1 MSKLYIV
8 GIGPGSKDYL
18 TQAAVNSVEKS
29 DIIFGSKRALDIFE
43 INTDKVEINAKNMN
57 KSLKAAI
64 SNVKKGKI
72 VALLSTGDPGFSGVL
87 KPILNLKS
95 NIEIEVIPGIS
106 SVQLCTAKL
115 KIPWDDA
122 DLLTLH
128 GKGTSEDFLDVI
140 DNGKP
145 TIVLPNFKPAELA
158 ELLIKK
164 GIDKN
169 RKAAI
174 CEKLSYENEKVIELY
189 VRYGGLLVFF
199 NYHAF
204 FTNSSSSSFHMG

>member
-43 INTDKVEINAKNMN
+43 TNTDKVEINAKNMN

-174 CEKLSYENEKVIELY
+174 CEKLSYENEKVIESTLKDISEMEFSY
-189 VRYGGLLVFF
+189 MCVMVVY
-199 NYHAF
+199 
-204 FTNSSSSSFHMG
+204 